1 MLAWAKMIAKK
12 LSDLGYQQIT
22 ALGKALAKQGVFQD
36 HWILGYML
44 RHRETLGGAAARM
57 GKKIVKPA
65 FQRGLNEFS
74 FTGLLNASDN
84 GKPTAKHLSTDRKI
98 YFKELDEAVDNWQK
112 NKKENLQKKWA
123 ELTKNV
129 NDVKQYRCAQKAKI
143 ALAMSYSGEI
153 SQLVASTLKMQTIEQ
168 IRLQLL
174 RKKRSA
180 TKFLFSDKTSCIHGL
195 NETPFITAENKR
207 FFT

>member
-1 MLAWAKMIAKK
+1 MPAWAKMIAKK

-65 FQRGLNEFS
+65 FQRGLNKFS

-84 GKPTAKHLSTDRKI
+84 GKPIAKDLSTYRKI
-98 YFKELDEAVDNWQK
+98 YFKELDEAIDNWQK
-112 NKKENLQKKWA
+112 QRRKFTKK
-123 ELTKNV
+123 
-129 NDVKQYRCAQKAKI
+129 
-143 ALAMSYSGEI
+143 MG
-153 SQLVASTLKMQTIEQ
+153 
-168 IRLQLL
+168 
-174 RKKRSA
+174 
-180 TKFLFSDKTSCIHGL
+180 
-195 NETPFITAENKR
+195 
-207 FFT
+207 